1 MSYLVLNF
9 PLFIDKIL
17 DQRYYLEGKQGVKD
31 WPLVSAKG
39 AALFEVRLLTEVLL
53 NSSEGVTEIIVDIKY
68 WILVYDT
75 RKLNIMRAK
84 RKWEK
89 KYTNLGYDDPVE
101 LKRACE
107 QYLKEK
113 KKLTLNL
120 GEITFIDIYGI
131 KALRELIRQEVELS
145 NCSFYI
151 FTMVETLN
159 GC

>member
-1 MSYLVLNF
+1 M
-9 PLFIDKIL
+9 
-17 DQRYYLEGKQGVKD
+17 
-31 WPLVSAKG
+31 
-39 AALFEVRLLTEVLL
+39 
-53 NSSEGVTEIIVDIKY
+53 EIKM
-68 WILVYDT
+68 
-75 RKLNIMRAK
+75 LNIKHIAADLKSPILILRGKLMKDEA
-84 RKWEK
+84 
-89 KYTNLGYDDPVE
+89 VE

-131 KALRELIRQEVELS
+131 KALRELIRQEVKLS